1 MLSIICCLATAVDSR
16 LMPTPV
22 TDRAIARIQEL
33 ILAGDLRPGSR
44 LPPENEL
51 AAQLGVGRSSIREAV
66 KALALIRVVDVR
78 QGDGTYVTSL
88 EPHLLLEGVGFA
100 VDLVQDDS
108 ILQVVEVRRL
118 FEPVATG
125 LAAERIDAAMLAHL
139 ELNVREME
147 GAGDDQ
153 EQLLRSDQLFHAA
166 VFQATGNP
174 TLMSILDGL
183 SSRTVR
189 ARMWRGVI
197 VGEAAAQTMREHR
210 AIYDALAARDRPR
223 AEAAALLH
231 VTTSEQWLREMLERT
246 KQEQHGNGGRSR
258 RSH

>member
-1 MLSIICCLATAVDSR
+1 M
-16 LMPTPV
+16 PV
-22 TDRAIARIQEL
+22 TDRTIARIQEL
-33 ILAGDLRPGSR
+33 ILAGELRPGSR

-66 KALALIRVVDVR
+66 KALALVRVVDVR

-118 FEPVATG
+118 FEPGATG
-125 LAAERIDAAMLAHL
+125 LAAERIGDEALARL
-139 ELNVREME
+139 EAHVEGME
-147 GAGDDQ
+147 QAGGDQ
-153 EQLLRSDQLFHAA
+153 EQLVRCDQLFHAT
-166 VFQATGNP
+166 VFEATGNP
-174 TLMSILDGL
+174 TLMSILEGL

-189 ARMWRGVI
+189 ARIWRGVI
-197 VGEAAAQTMREHR
+197 VADAAAETIRQHR
-210 AIYDALAARDRPR
+210 AIHRALAAHDRPL

-231 VTTSEQWLREMLERT
+231 VTTSEQWLRDVLERT
-246 KQEQHGNGGRSR
+246 KEEQHANGGRAR
-258 RSH
+258 RAH

>member
-1 MLSIICCLATAVDSR
+1 V
-16 LMPTPV
+16 PV

-33 ILAGDLRPGSR
+33 ILAGELKPGAR

-108 ILQVVEVRRL
+108 ILEVVEVRRL

-125 LAAERIDAAMLAHL
+125 LAAERIDDEALARL
-139 ELNVREME
+139 ESHVEGME
-147 GAGDDQ
+147 QANGDQ
-153 EQLLRSDQLFHAA
+153 EQLLRCDQLFHAT
-166 VFQATGNP
+166 VFEATGNP
-174 TLMSILDGL
+174 TLMSILQGL

-189 ARMWRGVI
+189 ARIWRGVI
-197 VGEAAAQTMREHR
+197 VGEAAAQTTREHR
-210 AIYDALAARDRPR
+210 AIHQALARHDRPL

-231 VTTSEQWLREMLERT
+231 VSTSEQWLREMLERA
-246 KQEQHGNGGRSR
+246 KEEQHTNGGRSR
-258 RSH
+258 RRH

>member
-1 MLSIICCLATAVDSR
+1 M
-16 LMPTPV
+16 PV

-33 ILAGDLRPGSR
+33 ILAGELRPGSR

-108 ILQVVEVRRL
+108 ILQVIEVRRL

-125 LAAERIDAAMLAHL
+125 LAAERIDDAALAQL
-139 ELNVREME
+139 EAHIE
-147 GAGDDQ
+147 GMRDAGDDQ
-153 EQLLRSDQLFHAA
+153 EQLVRSDQLFHAT
-166 VFQATGNP
+166 VFEATGNP
-174 TLMSILDGL
+174 TLMSILSGL

-189 ARMWRGVI
+189 ARIWRGVI
-197 VGEAAAQTMREHR
+197 VGEAAAQTLVEHR
-210 AIYDALAARDRPR
+210 AIHSALAAHDRPL
-223 AEAAALLH
+223 AEAAALVH
-231 VTTSEQWLREMLERT
+231 VNTSEQWLRDMLDRAKDE
-246 KQEQHGNGGRSR
+246 HHANGGRNR
-258 RSH
+258 KPR